1 MLCALTNLLLP
12 SPYKCVFC
20 TIFVFFS
27 SSLKLILTHFIKQKI
42 KQNAT
47 QNKLWQPIS
56 IYKQSRI
63 RSLVFGLDLIAPH
76 VDSSPQYFRE
86 LLITIDV
93 VLDLCKEGC
102 QFVLLFFW
110 NRHAFCYVYKL
121 LLFSGFLLF
130 WLCLFGLRGI
140 VLHIFFGLYVWIDLN
155 LLWFY
160 TKEWLMNLC
169 SNDSDKT
176 MRNFDKFFNG
186 VD

>member
-1 MLCALTNLLLP
+1 M
-12 SPYKCVFC
+12 
-20 TIFVFFS
+20 
-27 SSLKLILTHFIKQKI
+27 THFIKQKI
-42 KQNAT
+42 IQTNKSKQT
-47 QNKLWQPIS
+47 LTTNKYLQ
-56 IYKQSRI
+56 KQSRI
-63 RSLVFGLDLIAPH
+63 RSLIFFLDLIAPH
-76 VDSSPQYFRE
+76 VDSSRQYFRE

-93 VLDLCKEGC
+93 VLDLWKEGC
-102 QFVLLFFW
+102 EFVLLFFW

-130 WLCLFGLRGI
+130 WLCLFGLWRL

-176 MRNFDKFFNG
+176 MRNFNKFFNG